1 MGAAMSDRA
10 MLSLDD
16 EIERKLLEH
25 RRLFFSDGVDMRTA
39 SDAIRKLWFMELE
52 DPGKP
57 ITLFINSPGGSV
69 DAGFAVWDQCNM
81 ISSPITTVVTGIA
94 ASMGS
99 ILSLCGERGRR
110 FATPYCRIMIHQPAV
125 HGGLFGQATD
135 LEIHARQ
142 ILITRDKIVDLYSEA
157 TGQKKKD
164 IARAID
170 RDTWLSAK
178 EAKDFGLIDEIVT
191 SFQDLKS

>member
-1 MGAAMSDRA
+1 MTDKVM
-10 MLSLDD
+10 MSLDD

-39 SDAIRKLWFMELE
+39 SDAIRKLWFMELQ

-57 ITLFINSPGGSV
+57 ITFFVNSPGGSV
-69 DAGFAVWDQCNM
+69 DAGFAVWDQCKM
-81 ISSPITTVVTGIA
+81 ITAPITTVVTGIA

-99 ILSLCGERGRR
+99 ILSLCGDRGRR

-142 ILITRDKIVDLYSEA
+142 ILKTRDKIVELYSEA
-157 TGQKKKD
+157 TGREKEE

-170 RDTWLSAK
+170 RDTWLTAK
-178 EAKDFGLIDEIVT
+178 EAKDFGLIDKVIS
-191 SFQDLKS
+191 SFKDLG